1 MPENT
6 LEHLLPVQNEIGE
19 TPIWVSKEQAL
30 YWIDY
35 EQSKVYR
42 LCFTTKSL
50 PMIMMLQP
58 ELCTIG
64 VFGCMCLN
72 TQAYPTG

>member
-30 YWIDY
+30 YW
-35 EQSKVYR
+35 
-42 LCFTTKSL
+42 
-50 PMIMMLQP
+50 MIMSSPKSIDLMR
-58 ELCTIG
+58 IR
-64 VFGCMCLN
+64 VDINWSM
-72 TQAYPTG
+72 

>member
-6 LEHLLPVQNEIGE
+6 VEHLLPVQNEIGE

-35 EQSKVYR
+35 E
-42 LCFTTKSL
+42 
-50 PMIMMLQP
+50 
-58 ELCTIG
+58 
-64 VFGCMCLN
+64 
-72 TQAYPTG
+72 